1 MGYLVIGTS
10 IQPYGRSNA
19 GFRTVFYALNNILT
33 ALHAAR
39 VMSLTSNLYFN
50 SAAAGSGPADNC
62 VERLLFAVYLTR
74 STTERTPPL
83 DGDMKGVL
91 REGCV

>member
-1 MGYLVIGTS
+1 MPVMKCHRESTRAHARWRARDCTRTARAHKDSMGYLVIGTS
-10 IQPYGRSNA
+10 IQPYGRSNT

-50 SAAAGSGPADNC
+50 SAAAGSGPAG
-62 VERLLFAVYLTR
+62 E
-74 STTERTPPL
+74 
-83 DGDMKGVL
+83 
-91 REGCV
+91 